1 MDRLWLKGG
10 AVAGLLLVA
19 GCGGGAA
26 GPAESLPAPSAVGSP
41 ATATAAATT
50 PATAPA
56 ATSAALPEVANPLS
70 LPALMREEFEG
81 GDLTQTS
88 VESRNARYVRSRVTF
103 PAGDLTVSGVLLKP
117 TGDGPF
123 PAVVLNHGY
132 IDPAVYNPGQGLKRE
147 QDRLARA
154 GFVVLHVDYR
164 GHAGS
169 DDPTGPFDLES
180 RVGYARDAIGAV
192 LALKR
197 ADYVDPERVGMFG
210 RSMGGAVTLN
220 ALVARPGLVK
230 AAVIYA
236 SVSSTFTENVEHFT
250 RPNRPGT
257 QRRLYQEFGTPEASP
272 AFYAGLSARTYF
284 DRITEPVQMHHG
296 DRDATCP
303 PRWARETQ
311 DALEQADV
319 DSELI
324 RYPGEDHTFYAEWSK
339 SMDASIA
346 FLRRHLA

>member
-1 MDRLWLKGG
+1 MTRRALGPVL
-10 AVAGLLLVA
+10 AGLLAVA
-19 GCGGGAA
+19 GCGGS
-26 GPAESLPAPSAVGSP
+26 AESAAPPTAPPSSTSSSAESAPSPTPSAVEP
-41 ATATAAATT
+41 H
-50 PATAPA
+50 
-56 ATSAALPEVANPLS
+56 PLS
-70 LPALMREEFEG
+70 LAALMRETFAG
-81 GDLTQTS
+81 GELKQTS
-88 VESRNARYVRSRVTF
+88 VESRNSRYVRSRVTF
-103 PAGDLTVSGVLLKP
+103 PVGDLTVSGVLLRP

-132 IDPAVYNPGQGLKRE
+132 IDPAIYRPGQGLARE

-169 DDPTGPFDLES
+169 DDPTTEFDMES

-192 LALKR
+192 LALKK
-197 ADYVDPERVGMFG
+197 ADYVDPERVAMFG

-236 SVSSTFTENVEHFT
+236 SVSSIYNENVEHFT
-250 RPNRPGT
+250 RPNRPGAM
-257 QRRLYQEFGTPEASP
+257 RRMHQQFGTPQENP
-272 AFYAGLSARTYF
+272 AFYDGLSARTYF
-284 DRITEPVQMHHG
+284 DRITEPIQAHHG

-303 PRWARETQ
+303 PRWAKETQ
-311 DALEQADV
+311 SALEQADV

-324 RYPGEDHTFYAEWSK
+324 RYPGEDHTFFAEWSR
-339 SMDASIA
+339 SMDTSIA
-346 FLRRHLA
+346 FLRKHLA

>member
-1 MDRLWLKGG
+1 MRRRAMGLGL
-10 AVAGLLLVA
+10 AGVLAVA
-19 GCGGGAA
+19 GCGG
-26 GPAESLPAPSAVGSP
+26 SP
-41 ATATAAATT
+41 N
-50 PATAPA
+50 
-56 ATSAALPEVANPLS
+56 SAALPAPAPTAAAPMASPPSPDPSPSASPKQAVAASPAATDPLS
-70 LPALMREEFEG
+70 LPALMAETYEG
-81 GDLTQTS
+81 GELTETS
-88 VESRNARYVRSRVTF
+88 VESRNASYVRSRVTF
-103 PAGDLTVSGVLLKP
+103 PAGDLTVSGVLLRP
-117 TGDGPF
+117 TGRGPF

-192 LALKR
+192 LALKN

-210 RSMGGAVTLN
+210 RSMGGAVVLN

-236 SVSSTFTENVEHFT
+236 SVSSLFVENVEHFT
-250 RPNRPGT
+250 RPNRPGA
-257 QRRLYQEFGTPEASP
+257 QRRLYREFGTPEANP
-272 AFYAGLSARTYF
+272 AFYDGLSARTYF
-284 DRITEPVQMHHG
+284 DRITEPIQMHHG

-311 DALEQADV
+311 TALERADV

-324 RYPGEDHTFYAEWSK
+324 RYPGEDHTFYAQWST
-339 SMDASIA
+339 SMDRSIA
-346 FLRRHLA
+346 FLREHLG